1 MLKSFLHNYKDLGL
15 LFIRLGVGLS
25 FFLVHGLP
33 KIQGGPKLWEKL
45 GSSMGN
51 LGIDFAPMFWGFM
64 AAAAEFGGGL
74 LLIIGLF
81 TRTSS
86 AFLAFTMLV
95 AAANHLSAMD
105 PWGRVFHPIEMMV
118 VFIGLIFLGAGKYSI
133 DGLIS
138 KKSSANSTI

>member
-1 MLKSFLHNYKDLGL
+1 MIKQFFDRHKDFGL
-15 LFIRLGVGLS
+15 LILRIGIGIS
-25 FFLVHGLP
+25 FFLVHGWP
-33 KIQGGPKLWEKL
+33 KMMGGPERWEKI
-45 GSSMGN
+45 GGAMGN

-64 AAAAEFGGGL
+64 AAASEFGGGL
-74 LLIIGLF
+74 LLIVGLF

-118 VFIGLIFLGAGKYSI
+118 VFIALIFLGAGKYSI
-133 DGLIS
+133 DALMD
-138 KKSSANSTI
+138 KKKTQQII

>member
-1 MLKSFLHNYKDLGL
+1 VIKQFFDRNKNFGL
-15 LFIRLGVGLS
+15 LILRIGVGIS

-33 KIQGGPKLWEKL
+33 KIQGGPALWEKL
-45 GSSMGN
+45 GGSMGN

-64 AAAAEFGGGL
+64 AAASEFGGGL
-74 LLIIGLF
+74 LLILGLF

-118 VFIGLIFLGAGKYSI
+118 VFIALIFLGAGKYSI
-133 DGLIS
+133 DALMNKNKAQI
-138 KKSSANSTI
+138 

>member
-1 MLKSFLHNYKDLGL
+1 MVKQFFDRNKDFGLLILRIGIGISFL
-15 LFIRLGVGLS
+15 F
-25 FFLVHGLP
+25 VHGWP
-33 KIQGGPKLWEKL
+33 KMMGGPALWEKL
-45 GSSMGN
+45 GGSMGN
-51 LGIDFAPMFWGFM
+51 LGIDFAPIFWGFM

-74 LLIIGLF
+74 LLIVGLF

-118 VFIGLIFLGAGKYSI
+118 VFIALIFLGAGKYSI
-133 DGLIS
+133 DALMG
-138 KKSSANSTI
+138 KKKTQHII